1 MVYLKYIKHNQVI
14 LVVILLLGFI
24 VSSKLFAA
32 DNRKENPKSAYRI
45 LISNINVG
53 KNFSET
59 NQQKVLAA
67 INLAASLTGN
77 HRILSTTVVDSI
89 IKLRTDA
96 KLSVDADTIAKLLD
110 ADYILYAVANKFV
123 NIVRVDLVLK
133 SKKANDTLLNGSG
146 YDNISHKFEK
156 TDSKIYDPALLS
168 ATQRA
173 FCKVLRNNSL
183 YDEVND
189 VELQKKPVPTISVG
203 GLEYI
208 DNSNLLKWDIFYN
221 KVESSYDACE
231 VIVETLN
238 KSKKYAVFDIETR
251 DSIFS
256 LFRLYVLENYNAVTD
271 NELDAIQKF
280 DVQYYVTGKLIR
292 NQNGALLQL
301 YMMRLKDGKYY
312 FISDVEETIT
322 EDKTENYRNV
332 LRALVNELLRDVE
345 LKEKEQ

>member
-189 VELQKKPVPTISVG
+189 VELQKKPVPTISAG